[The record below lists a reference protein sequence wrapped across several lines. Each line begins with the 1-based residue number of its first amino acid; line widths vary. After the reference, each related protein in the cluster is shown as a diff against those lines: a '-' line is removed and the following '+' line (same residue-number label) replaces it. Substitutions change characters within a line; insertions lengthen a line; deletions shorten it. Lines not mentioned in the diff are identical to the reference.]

1 MLFSSD
7 QSESTLYRYF
17 HEFYNEIIQI
27 KRAPDERSRIQHQ
40 LISVFDRQRLD
51 ASQRGGEQHMKLYKE
66 AQYLMVAL
74 TDEIFLHLFEWA
86 GKETWRTQLLEV
98 RMFNSQIAGQRVFEN
113 LNALLN
119 KRDPNTLELARLYLI
134 VLFLGFQGKYRSA
147 TDPIQLQEYENYRR
161 QLYFFITQ
169 KNVDELHDRLHY
181 EVNKRIF
188 PDAYRVTELKQEE
201 RQWLP
206 SLFWWHVSFVALF
219 VGLFFVSIWLW
230 YQVTYDINTQTEQIL
245 EKHGQSDLTLP

>member
-1 MLFSSD
+1 MLFSSN
-7 QSESTLYRYF
+7 QGESTLYRYF
-17 HEFYNEIIQI
+17 HEFYHEVIQI
-27 KRAPDERSRIQHQ
+27 KQAPSECSRIQHQ
-40 LISVFDRQRLD
+40 LIRVFDRQRLD

-74 TDEIFLHLFEWA
+74 TDEIFLHLFELA

-134 VLFLGFQGKYRSA
+134 VLFLGFQGKYRNT
-147 TDPIQLQEYENYRR
+147 TDPIQVQEYDNYRH

-169 KNVDELHDRLHY
+169 KEVNELHNQLHY

-188 PDAYRVTELKQEE
+188 PEAYHVMELKQEE

-206 SLFWWHVSFVALF
+206 SLFWWQVSFIALF
-219 VGLFFVSIWLW
+219 VGLFFISTWLW
-230 YQVTYDINTQTEQIL
+230 YQVTHDINAQTEPIL
-245 EKHGQSDLTLP
+245 EKHASP